1 MDLFSK
7 RLFSLFEQNDEE
19 PVPTP
24 QTDREAMAQQLDTT
38 SPQDYDVQQPG
49 RAQLVDQHHAGQ
61 IKTLQSWVKEIDGF
75 VMFLND
81 PNSNSIQNQ
90 LHAAPCDTVFQDIA
104 RSETKKLSRLAAELS
119 TLSESLKGYM
129 ISSSDR

>member
-19 PVPTP
+19 VAPTP

-38 SPQDYDVQQPG
+38 SPQDYDVQQPH
-49 RAQLVDQHHAGQ
+49 RAKLVDQHHAGQ
-61 IKTLQSWVKEIDGF
+61 IKTLQSWVEQIDGF